1 MSGARQ
7 AMRGA
12 TQAAAFLTP
21 FGGPAVPGP
30 ESLVW
35 FPAVGA
41 GIGLVL
47 GGVWWAADRAFPA
60 AVAAAIVVGAD
71 LAITGMLHFDGVVD
85 AADGLLPHLTRERR
99 LAVMAVPD
107 VGAFGVAVGGL
118 ALLARWAALATVRP
132 AVWLLVA
139 LWCLSRT
146 AMAVTVRTQPYARQ
160 EGGLA
165 TAFLA
170 SRNSPRNLLV
180 FVVATVAA
188 VAVAAA
194 WKVPAGPVA
203 ACAAVVGAGLVVAL
217 ARRQLGG
224 FTGDVLGA
232 AGVVCETVGLVVAS
246 AKW

>member
-7 AMRGA
+7 AV
-12 TQAAAFLTP
+12 AFLTP

-30 ESLVW
+30 EALVW

-60 AVAAAIVVGAD
+60 AVAAVIVVGAD
-71 LAITGMLHFDGVVD
+71 LAVTGMLHFDGLVD

-99 LAVMAVPD
+99 LAVMAAPD

-139 LWCLSRT
+139 LWCLSRS

-165 TAFLA
+165 SAFMA
-170 SRNSPRNLLV
+170 SRRWTGRVSTAGRRSISRPLK
-180 FVVATVAA
+180 TVLI
-188 VAVAAA
+188 
-194 WKVPAGPVA
+194 WW
-203 ACAAVVGAGLVVAL
+203 
-217 ARRQLGG
+217 RR
-224 FTGDVLGA
+224 TTSISDRHRR
-232 AGVVCETVGLVVAS
+232 C
-246 AKW
+246 